1 MDTKMLRQS
10 AYEQTR
16 LEHEQIREQI
26 ELLHRQLVQRRA
38 SLEDIEQS
46 LIALRDILF
55 SHFHSEE
62 RDGFFEQIVA
72 RAPQLSRQADV
83 LTHEHTA
90 LLNELDGL
98 IQSVQGISGRPLCWQ
113 TLDMSFDDFTKKL
126 MHHESAENGILQQA
140 YVDDLG
146 TKD

>member
-1 MDTKMLRQS
+1 MLS
-10 AYEQTR
+10 AF
-16 LEHEQIREQI
+16 RE
-26 ELLHRQLVQRRA
+26 L
-38 SLEDIEQS
+38 
-46 LIALRDILF
+46 LF
-55 SHFHSEE
+55 SHFRSEE

-83 LTHEHTA
+83 LTREHAA
-90 LLNELDGL
+90 LLDELDRL
-98 IQSVQGISGRPLCWQ
+98 IRSVQGVSGRPLCWQ
-113 TLDMSFDDFTKKL
+113 TLGMSFDGFTKNL